1 MTNQEILYFVNSGDD
16 KHGIIRKDLG
26 NGMYRET
33 LVKLDV
39 TDNSKKVWR
48 EDLGLWEA
56 TVKKRF
62 YTYYIYT
69 VWNNGKVVKFK
80 RFFRK

>member
-1 MTNQEILYFVNSGDD
+1 MTNQEILDFVNSGDD
-16 KHGIIRKDLG
+16 KHGIMREHLG
-26 NGMYRET
+26 NGLYRET

-39 TDNSKKVWR
+39 TDVWR
-48 EDLGLWEA
+48 ENLGLWET

-62 YTYYIYT
+62 YTYYIYSI
-69 VWNNGKVVKFK
+69 WKEEKLVKFK